1 MPGPVAVWGRLL
13 PRVVPGEEPSPLQR
27 TVALADMGNGVS
39 WVVGF
44 DTHTFINPDLTV
56 HLWRYPS
63 DEWIGLR
70 VATRYGDDGIGAA
83 EAELYGRNGRIG
95 RAVQSVIVDAR

>member
-1 MPGPVAVWGRLL
+1 VAFARDAIEIRFVEGDWFMPGPVALWARLL
-13 PRVVPGEEPSPLQR
+13 VRVVPDEEPSPLQR

-56 HLWRYPS
+56 HL
-63 DEWIGLR
+63 
-70 VATRYGDDGIGAA
+70 
-83 EAELYGRNGRIG
+83 
-95 RAVQSVIVDAR
+95 